1 MRLVAERTALDAAAD
16 VGAAIGEEAIGV
28 YVLGSVALGAF
39 QPGSSDLDMIAV
51 FDELSHDEADRLA
64 ARVLEVEVAPARQLE
79 LVVYGAGT
87 IVLNLNTDPL
97 LVEHA
102 PKDDEWFWFVLD
114 RAIGETRAIP
124 LHGPPLAEV
133 LAPVARDDV
142 LSALAAS
149 LDWHERHEP
158 TSRNTVLNAARSL
171 HWLETGEWV
180 AKPKAARALLVRVR
194 AAVEAAR

>member
-1 MRLVAERTALDAAAD
+1 MTQVAERTALHAAAD
-16 VGAAIGEEAIGV
+16 VAAAIGEEALGV

-39 QPGSSDLDMIAV
+39 EAGSSDLDMIAV
-51 FDELSHDEADRLA
+51 FDELAREGVDRLA
-64 ARVLEVEVAPARQLE
+64 ERVVDVDVAPARQLE
-79 LVVYGAGT
+79 LVVYGGGR

-97 LVEHA
+97 RVEHT

-133 LAPVARDDV
+133 LAPVAREDV
-142 LSALAAS
+142 LAALAAS

-180 AKPKAARALLVRVR
+180 AKPEAARALLGRVR